1 MRFSTGTTGR
11 LLAAAFLL
19 QLLAPSAFAQQEGVL
34 QIGDRLSEFLQ
45 RQEAAGRLPIDAM
58 VDFQPISGYEANRL
72 LDSLALDPDA
82 LSSVDQAL
90 LARFRNEAAG
100 PNVERF
106 GRRIPGAYSDGNT
119 FYSVREDDYAIVGEP
134 LLDTK
139 LGPSRQTVTAD
150 AEPGSTPD
158 VVYQASRG
166 VRVAGHLGDHLF
178 FESRIE
184 ENQRLPAV
192 YEWDEDRRTAPR
204 LGNVKSGGEGYDY
217 WRAAGMVGYRDKFV
231 EVRFGRDRN
240 RWGPAQSSLFLSDFA
255 PAYDQLQVR
264 AHAGRFRYASLFSRF
279 VTPEG
284 DRGNSIFPSKF
295 SASHQ
300 LSIALPGRLDLE
312 LFETVVFA
320 DDTTDGNRN
329 GFELAYLNPLIFY
342 RAVEAD
348 QSTRDNVMLGASL
361 AWRPVG
367 GVQTYGQLLLD
378 ELRFS
383 EIGSDWWANKFGTVV
398 GAHLVDV
405 GLDGL
410 DVRAEYAHLR
420 PYLYS
425 HRSESTAYVH
435 YSDPLGHPAGANA
448 RDAALFVRYLPTP
461 TIEAGLNLA
470 WTQRGRNP
478 EGVNI
483 GADPRDS
490 YETRESSRGVTFLQG
505 VRQTQWLAEGR
516 LSWELL
522 PSLFAEGALVAQ
534 VTDDAEAGRRRAL
547 STLFGLR
554 WGVPFQSR
562 RY

>member
-1 MRFSTGTTGR
+1 MRLPFR
-11 LLAAAFLL
+11 LLGLVAALAA
-19 QLLAPSAFAQQEGVL
+19 LAPAGRAQQEGLL

-45 RQEAAGRLPIDAM
+45 RQEAAGRLPADAM
-58 VDFQPISGYEANRL
+58 VDFQPVSGYEANRL
-72 LDSLALDPDA
+72 LDSLALDAQA
-82 LSSVDQAL
+82 LSPVDRQL
-90 LARFRNEAAG
+90 LARFRGEVPG
-100 PNVERF
+100 PNVERL
-106 GRRIPGAYSDGNT
+106 GRKIPGAYADGQT
-119 FYSVREDDYAIVGEP
+119 AYSARGDDYAIVGEP

-139 LGPSRQTVTAD
+139 IGPSRQTVPAGAD
-150 AEPGSTPD
+150 ADETPD
-158 VVYQASRG
+158 LVYQASRG

-184 ENQRLPAV
+184 ENQRRPAL
-192 YEWDEDRRTAPR
+192 YAWDADRRTAPR
-204 LGNVKSGGEGYDY
+204 LGNVKSGGESYDY
-217 WRAAGMVGYRDKFV
+217 WRAAGVVGYRDTFV
-231 EVRFGRDRN
+231 EARFGRDRN
-240 RWGPAQSSLFLSDFA
+240 RWGPAQGSVFLSDYG

-264 AHAGRFRYASLFSRF
+264 AHVGRFRYASLFSRY

-284 DRGNSIFPSKF
+284 AVGNTIFPSKF
-295 SASHQ
+295 GATHQ
-300 LSIALPGRLDLE
+300 LGVSLPGRLDLD

-320 DDTTDGNRN
+320 DDTTDGNRS
-329 GFELAYLNPLIFY
+329 GFELAYLNPIIFY

-378 ELRFS
+378 ELKFS
-383 EIGSDWWANKFGTVV
+383 ELGNDWWGNKFGTVV

-410 DVRAEYAHLR
+410 DVRAEYARLR

-425 HRSESTAYVH
+425 HRSESTAFVH

-448 RDAALFVRYLPTP
+448 SDAAVFVRYLPTA
-461 TIEAGLNLA
+461 TVEAALNVA
-470 WTQRGRNP
+470 YTQRGRNP
-478 EGVNI
+478 DGVNI

-534 VTDDAEAGRRRAL
+534 VIDDAERGRTRAL

-554 WGVPFQSR
+554 WGVPFQSQ